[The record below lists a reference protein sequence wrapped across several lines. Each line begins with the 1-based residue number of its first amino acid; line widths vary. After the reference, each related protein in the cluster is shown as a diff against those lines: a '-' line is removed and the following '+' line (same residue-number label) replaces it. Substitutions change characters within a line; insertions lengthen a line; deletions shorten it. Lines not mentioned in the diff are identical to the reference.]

1 MILILTGPP
10 GAGKNTI
17 SSVFARHGK
26 KCAVIDVD
34 LIRWIILQPHKA
46 PWEGE
51 EGHKQQLLGVR
62 HACMLAK
69 SLISENY
76 DVLILDVI
84 SDETAQIYKGTLKD
98 SQPKIVLLLPSFEE
112 IKRRNKI
119 RPPRLKEEQIKMLYK
134 QQKSLTKYD
143 LKIDNTNLSAEEVVS
158 KMKR

>member
-1 MILILTGPP
+1 MLFILTGPP

-17 SSVFARHGK
+17 SSIFAKQRE

-119 RPPRLKEEQIKMLYK
+119 RPPRLKEEQVEMLYEK
-134 QQKSLTKYD
+134 QKSLTQYD
-143 LKIDNTNLSAEEVVS
+143 LKIDNTNLSVEEIVG
-158 KMKR
+158 KLNH